1 MKKVV
6 VMLITVLMMLSLVA
20 CGKKSEEEPVVADD
34 GNETVE
40 TGYKLVSDGVLT
52 VSMST
57 DFAPM
62 EFVDL
67 TKTGQE
73 KYVGSDVELAK
84 FIADYLGLE
93 LLIKP
98 MDFDTCQASVAN
110 GIVDCSISGYS
121 YTAQRAASYLLS
133 EDYFSEG
140 DSGQVALIAKENVE
154 VYKDLAS
161 LNQAGVEVAAQNGAL
176 QQEIVEEQLPNATLK
191 AIDDLNAAYD
201 NLSAGTYAA
210 VVVANSVA
218 ETLVASDPEKDAIVP
233 EAFDDSKY
241 TGYHVLIALGND
253 ELKDAINEAIA
264 AVPEGQYKTWQDEGQ
279 ALFLSLGENAA
290 EDIIAEEE

>member
-98 MDFDTCQASVAN
+98 MDFDICQASVAN

-218 ETLVASDPEKDAIVP
+218 ETLVASYPEKYAIVP

-264 AVPEGQYKTWQDEGQ
+264 AVPEDQYKTWQDEGQ

>member
-93 LLIKP
+93 LLIKT

-218 ETLVASDPEKDAIVP
+218 ETLVASYPEKYAIVP

-264 AVPEGQYKTWQDEGQ
+264 AVPEDQYKTWQDEGQ

>member
-1 MKKVV
+1 MKKLLVMLMV
-6 VMLITVLMMLSLVA
+6 VMMVLSLSA
-20 CGKKSEEEPVVADD
+20 CGKKEEPVVDENKAL
-34 GNETVE
+34 EE
-40 TGYKLVSDGVLT
+40 SPAYKLVSEVVLT

-84 FIADYLGLE
+84 YVANALGLE

-98 MDFDTCQASVAN
+98 MDFDTCQASVTN
-110 GIVDCSISGYS
+110 DIVDISISGYS
-121 YTAQRAASYLLS
+121 YTTQRAASYLRS
-133 EDYFSEG
+133 EDYYSEG
-140 DSGQVALIAKENVE
+140 DSGQVALIAKANEG
-154 VYKDLAS
+154 VYTDLNS

-176 QQEIVEEQLPNATLK
+176 QQEIVTEQLPNATLK
-191 AIDDLNAAYD
+191 PIDDLNAAYD

-218 ETLVASDPEKDAIVP
+218 ETLVASYPEKYAIVP

-264 AVPEGQYKTWQDEGQ
+264 AVPEDQYKTWQDEGQ

>member
-6 VMLITVLMMLSLVA
+6 VMLIAVLMMLSLVA
-20 CGKKSEEEPVVADD
+20 CSKKSEEEPVVADD

-40 TGYKLVSDGVLT
+40 TGYKLVSDGILT

-161 LNQAGVEVAAQNGAL
+161 LNQTGVEVAAQNGAL

-210 VVVANSVA
+210 VVVASSVA
-218 ETLVASDPEKDAIVP
+218 ETLVASYPEKYAIVP

-264 AVPEGQYKTWQDEGQ
+264 AVPEDQYKTWQDEGQ

>member
-20 CGKKSEEEPVVADD
+20 CGKKIEEEPVVADD
-34 GNETVE
+34 GKETVE

-218 ETLVASDPEKDAIVP
+218 ETMVASYPEKYAIVP

-264 AVPEGQYKTWQDEGQ
+264 AVPEDQYKTWQDEGQ

>member
-218 ETLVASDPEKDAIVP
+218 ETLVASYPEKYAIVP

-241 TGYHVLIALGND
+241 TVYHVLIALGND

-264 AVPEGQYKTWQDEGQ
+264 AVPEDQYKTWQDEGQ

>member
-40 TGYKLVSDGVLT
+40 TGYKLVSDGILT

-210 VVVANSVA
+210 VVVASSVA
-218 ETLVASDPEKDAIVP
+218 ETLVASYPEKYAIVP

-264 AVPEGQYKTWQDEGQ
+264 AVPEDQYKTWQDEGQ
-279 ALFLSLGENAA
+279 ALLLSLGENAA

>member
-6 VMLITVLMMLSLVA
+6 VMLIIVLMMLSLVA

-218 ETLVASDPEKDAIVP
+218 ETLVASYPEKYAIVP

-264 AVPEGQYKTWQDEGQ
+264 AVPEDQYKTWQDEGQ

>member
-191 AIDDLNAAYD
+191 AIDDLNAAWYIC
-201 NLSAGTYAA
+201 SC
-210 VVVANSVA
+210 SCCQF
-218 ETLVASDPEKDAIVP
+218 S
-233 EAFDDSKY
+233 S
-241 TGYHVLIALGND
+241 
-253 ELKDAINEAIA
+253 
-264 AVPEGQYKTWQDEGQ
+264 
-279 ALFLSLGENAA
+279 
-290 EDIIAEEE
+290 

>member
-6 VMLITVLMMLSLVA
+6 VMLIAVLMMLSLVA

-40 TGYKLVSDGVLT
+40 TGYKLVSDGILT

-84 FIADYLGLE
+84 FIADYIGLE

-218 ETLVASDPEKDAIVP
+218 ETLVASYPEKYAIVP

-264 AVPEGQYKTWQDEGQ
+264 AVPEDQYKTWQDEGQ

>member
-73 KYVGSDVELAK
+73 KYVGSDVELSK
-84 FIADYLGLE
+84 FSADYLGLE

-210 VVVANSVA
+210 VVVASSVA
-218 ETLVASDPEKDAIVP
+218 ETLVASYPEKYAIVP

-264 AVPEGQYKTWQDEGQ
+264 AVPEDQYKTWQDEGQ

>member
-133 EDYFSEG
+133 ENYFSEG

-210 VVVANSVA
+210 VVVASSVA
-218 ETLVASDPEKDAIVP
+218 ETLVASYPEKYAIVP

-253 ELKDAINEAIA
+253 ELKNAINEAIA
-264 AVPEGQYKTWQDEGQ
+264 AVPEDQYKTWQDEGQ

>member
-20 CGKKSEEEPVVADD
+20 CDKKSEEEPVVADD

-218 ETLVASDPEKDAIVP
+218 ETLVASYPEKYAIVP

-264 AVPEGQYKTWQDEGQ
+264 AVPEDQYKTWQDEGQ

>member
-218 ETLVASDPEKDAIVP
+218 ETLVASYTEKYAIVP

-264 AVPEGQYKTWQDEGQ
+264 AVPEDQYKTWQDEGQ

>member
-20 CGKKSEEEPVVADD
+20 CGKKSEEEPVVAGD

-218 ETLVASDPEKDAIVP
+218 ETLVASYPEKYAIVP

-264 AVPEGQYKTWQDEGQ
+264 AVPEDQYKTWQDEGQ

>member
-20 CGKKSEEEPVVADD
+20 CGKKAEEEPAVDD
-34 GNETVE
+34 IANENVE

-67 TKTGQE
+67 TKTGQA

-210 VVVANSVA
+210 VVVASSVA
-218 ETLVASDPEKDAIVP
+218 ETLVASYPEKYAIVP

-264 AVPEGQYKTWQDEGQ
+264 AVPEDQYKTWQDEGQ

>member
-6 VMLITVLMMLSLVA
+6 VMLIAVLMMLSLVA
-20 CGKKSEEEPVVADD
+20 CSKKSEEEPVVADD

-40 TGYKLVSDGVLT
+40 TGYKLVSDGILT

-218 ETLVASDPEKDAIVP
+218 ETLVASYPEKYAIVP

-264 AVPEGQYKTWQDEGQ
+264 AVPEDQYKTWQDEGQ

>member
-140 DSGQVALIAKENVE
+140 DSGQVALIAEEDVE

-218 ETLVASDPEKDAIVP
+218 ETLVASYPEKYAIVP

-253 ELKDAINEAIA
+253 KLKDAINEAIA
-264 AVPEGQYKTWQDEGQ
+264 AVPEDQYKTWQDEGQ
-279 ALFLSLGENAA
+279 ALFLSLGENAT

>member
-40 TGYKLVSDGVLT
+40 TGYKLVSDGILT

-98 MDFDTCQASVAN
+98 MDFDTCQASIAN
-110 GIVDCSISGYS
+110 SIVDYSISGYS

-218 ETLVASDPEKDAIVP
+218 ETLVASYPEKYAIVP

-264 AVPEGQYKTWQDEGQ
+264 AVPEDQYKTWQDEGQ

>member
-1 MKKVV
+1 M
-6 VMLITVLMMLSLVA
+6 
-20 CGKKSEEEPVVADD
+20 ADD

-40 TGYKLVSDGVLT
+40 TGYKLVSDGILT

-218 ETLVASDPEKDAIVP
+218 ETLVASYPEKYAIVP

-264 AVPEGQYKTWQDEGQ
+264 AVPEDQYKTWQDEGQ

>member
-1 MKKVV
+1 MKKVLALILAL
-6 VMLITVLMMLSLVA
+6 VMALSLVA

-40 TGYKLVSDGVLT
+40 TGYKLVSDGILT

-218 ETLVASDPEKDAIVP
+218 ETLVASYPEKYAIVP

-264 AVPEGQYKTWQDEGQ
+264 AVPEDQYKTWQDEGQ

>member
-20 CGKKSEEEPVVADD
+20 CGKKSEEEPVGADD

-40 TGYKLVSDGVLT
+40 TGYKLVSDGILT

-218 ETLVASDPEKDAIVP
+218 ETLVASYPEKYAIVP

-264 AVPEGQYKTWQDEGQ
+264 AVPEDQYKTWQDEGQ

>member
-40 TGYKLVSDGVLT
+40 TGYKLVSDGILT

-67 TKTGQE
+67 TNTGQE

-218 ETLVASDPEKDAIVP
+218 ETLVASYPEKYAIVP

-264 AVPEGQYKTWQDEGQ
+264 AVPEDQYKTWQDEGQ

-290 EDIIAEEE
+290 EEIIAEEE